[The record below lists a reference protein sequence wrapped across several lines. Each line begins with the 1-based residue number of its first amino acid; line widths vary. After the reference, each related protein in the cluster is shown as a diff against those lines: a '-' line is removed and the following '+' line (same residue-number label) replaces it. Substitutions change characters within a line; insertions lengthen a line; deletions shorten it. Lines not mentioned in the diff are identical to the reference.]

1 MALLDGERSLL
12 VQRLLTAEGAATIT
26 AVFGE
31 DALSLARPCPLSP
44 HITERR
50 QEDRTDWAAENRT
63 TEIPGGISV
72 GSWRV

>member
-50 QEDRTDWAAENRT
+50 QEDRTAWAAENLT

>member
-1 MALLDGERSLL
+1 MALLDGEHSLF
-12 VQRLLTAEGAATIT
+12 VGRLCSVERTATIT

-31 DALSLARPCPLSP
+31 DALSLARPCTISP

-50 QEDRTDWAAENRT
+50 QEDRTAWAENRT
-63 TEIPGGISV
+63 IEIPGGISV

>member
-1 MALLDGERSLL
+1 MALLDGEHSLFVGWL
-12 VQRLLTAEGAATIT
+12 CSVKRTATIT

-50 QEDRTDWAAENRT
+50 QEDRTAWPVENRT
-63 TEIPGGISV
+63 PEIPGGISV

>member
-1 MALLDGERSLL
+1 VALLDGEHSLFVEWL
-12 VQRLLTAEGAATIT
+12 CSAERTAATTT
-26 AVFGE
+26 AFGE
-31 DALSLARPCPLSP
+31 DTLSLARPCPLSP

-50 QEDRTDWAAENRT
+50 QEDRTPWAAENRM